1 MTVRQVDQDDIL
13 NTRAMRGA
21 DCLTEHALLPSPSA
35 QKHSITATKRPCKI
49 DVLKLR
55 DKNNQQKMNK
65 EIDRALAGLQ
75 HQESEVV
82 EENWN
87 SFKSNYTWHCS
98 KVQRLR

>member
-13 NTRAMRGA
+13 NTRPMRGA
-21 DCLTEHALLPSPSA
+21 DCLTDHTLLPSAPA
-35 QKHSITATKRPCKI
+35 QKHSITATKLPCKI

-87 SFKSNYTWHCS
+87 SFKSNYT
-98 KVQRLR
+98 

>member
-1 MTVRQVDQDDIL
+1 MTLRQVDQDDIL

-55 DKNNQQKMNK
+55 DKNNQQKMNM

-75 HQESEVV
+75 HQESEIV

-87 SFKSNYTWHCS
+87 SFKSNYT
-98 KVQRLR
+98 